1 MRVRTLNR
9 GDKVASIING
19 LFAARAGIASHGTAI
34 GVVGD
39 NISNSNT
46 IGFKGSRAD
55 FSDLVSGGQ
64 PSGRV
69 VGIGSQIANIVASQQ
84 QGTLEFTGRN
94 LDLAVDGR
102 GHFVVADGP
111 QRFFSRAGN
120 FKLDDSGFIVTNEN
134 MAVLGFPEGGT
145 GALEPINVNS
155 LQQQTNIETRN
166 INLSGNINSNS
177 TPVTLPATPS
187 TAGVVPAVENVTFA
201 QLAQQAS
208 FSTVVQTFDTLGSAH
223 NVSLYFYKNAA
234 PGSWTVWAVTN
245 SSDVDPTG
253 TRQGYPRLLGT
264 QTVTFGTNG
273 QKTSPAAG
281 TPDITFTS
289 PWNNNSNPAIPVTL
303 SFNPFTQYAASSNI
317 LMINQ
322 DGLGIGSVS
331 GINIEKD
338 GRVFALLSNG
348 QTTILGTLALA
359 KFSNDEGLVRLGGN
373 LLQQTLQ
380 SGEPVIGRPQA
391 GDLGGIEAG
400 SLELSTVDVASEFV
414 RLISLQRGFQA
425 NSRIISTVNQLLGE
439 IVQVV

>member
-1 MRVRTLNR
+1 L
-9 GDKVASIING
+9 
-19 LFAARAGIASHGTAI
+19 
-34 GVVGD
+34 
-39 NISNSNT
+39 
-46 IGFKGSRAD
+46 
-55 FSDLVSGGQ
+55 
-64 PSGRV
+64 
-69 VGIGSQIANIVASQQ
+69 
-84 QGTLEFTGRN
+84 
-94 LDLAVDGR
+94 
-102 GHFVVADGP
+102 
-111 QRFFSRAGN
+111 
-120 FKLDDSGFIVTNEN
+120 
-134 MAVLGFPEGGT
+134 
-145 GALEPINVNS
+145 
-155 LQQQTNIETRN
+155 
-166 INLSGNINSNS
+166 
-177 TPVTLPATPS
+177 
-187 TAGVVPAVENVTFA
+187 
-201 QLAQQAS
+201 
-208 FSTVVQTFDTLGSAH
+208 
-223 NVSLYFYKNAA
+223 
-234 PGSWTVWAVTN
+234 
-245 SSDVDPTG
+245 
-253 TRQGYPRLLGT
+253 
-264 QTVTFGTNG
+264 
-273 QKTSPAAG
+273 PAAG

>member
-1 MRVRTLNR
+1 
-9 GDKVASIING
+9 
-19 LFAARAGIASHGTAI
+19 
-34 GVVGD
+34 
-39 NISNSNT
+39 
-46 IGFKGSRAD
+46 
-55 FSDLVSGGQ
+55 
-64 PSGRV
+64 
-69 VGIGSQIANIVASQQ
+69 
-84 QGTLEFTGRN
+84 